1 MRLVAFRKRLNSSK
15 NEREDIA
22 HPIEANFKQELE
34 VAIMEGYQRK

>member
-1 MRLVAFRKRLNSSK
+1 VGMPQKENSSK